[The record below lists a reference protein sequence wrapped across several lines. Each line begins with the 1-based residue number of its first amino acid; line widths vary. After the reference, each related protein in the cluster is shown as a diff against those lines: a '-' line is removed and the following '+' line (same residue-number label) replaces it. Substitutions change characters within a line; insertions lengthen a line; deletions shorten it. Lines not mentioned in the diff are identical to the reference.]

1 MKITFKDFENQAVIN
16 QWTLTPSQEKFWNSK
31 KRVVLFSGGYGCGK
45 SMILVLKAIE
55 MAIRHPN
62 NFILMGRQTYVEIKD
77 SLWKEFINICP
88 DHLVASISKAE
99 MRIVLIN
106 KSEIIFRHLD
116 KVSEKEIKSMNLGCA
131 FIDQAEDLSKP
142 VFLGIKGRLRREG
155 VEDGDRRIYMTMNPE
170 LTWHY
175 ADFKQNPLPENE
187 LIEAS
192 TLENKD
198 NLPEEYIKDLLNYPE
213 NYKRQYVY
221 GVWDESLLSGNTV
234 FSREDI
240 EKMSVTLM
248 TALEEIDGLKI
259 YAKWQRGH
267 RYQMGIDVAE
277 GAEEETEHKDKST
290 ITIVDLTM
298 LEEVAHW
305 SGQVPPDVV
314 AEKAAKFARL
324 YQQKGGEYCVVV
336 PEMNSIGLTLVNRIK
351 QEDDIV
357 LYQREEFDKSVGKRL
372 KKLGWRTTRQ
382 SKPLLVNHFQEL
394 LRLKNPKLRTRET
407 LEEIKTFIWS
417 DQPKKSGMGAKTGFH
432 DDRIISFL
440 LAFFEPGEVTP
451 GKILST
457 SQEGGK
463 IKLELTPSIVIK
475 NNKAHFSH
483 LQPRLEVSNK
493 WTTH

>member
-1 MKITFKDFENQAVIN
+1 MKITFKDFENQAILN
-16 QWTLTPSQEKFWNSK
+16 QWELTASQEKFWKSD

-45 SMILVLKAIE
+45 SLMLVLKAIE
-55 MAIRHPN
+55 MAIKHPG

-77 SLWKEFINICP
+77 SLWKEFLNICP
-88 DHLVASISKAE
+88 DHLVASVSKAE

-155 VEDGDRRIYMTMNPE
+155 VTDGDRRIYMTMNPE

-175 ADFKQNPLPENE
+175 ADFKQNPQPENE
-187 LIEAS
+187 LIESS

-198 NLPEEYIKDLLNYPE
+198 NLPAEYIKDLMNYPE

-221 GVWDESLLSGNTV
+221 GIWDESLLSGNTV

-240 EKMSVTLM
+240 EKMSTTLM
-248 TALEEIDGLKI
+248 SPQEEIDGLKI
-259 YAKWQRGH
+259 YAKWQAGH

-277 GAEEETEHKDKST
+277 GSEEETEHKDKST
-290 ITIVDLTM
+290 ITIADLTM
-298 LEEVAHW
+298 LEEAAHW

-314 AEKAAKFARL
+314 AEKAIKFARF
-324 YQQKGGEYCVVV
+324 YQNKNSEYCVVV

-351 QEDDIV
+351 KEDDIL

-407 LEEIKTFIWS
+407 LEEIKTFIWTA
-417 DQPKKSGMGAKTGFH
+417 DAKKSGMGAKTGFH

-440 LAFFEPGEVTP
+440 LAFFEPGEVKP
-451 GKILST
+451 GKILSST
-457 SQEGGK
+457 LEGGK

-483 LQPRLEVSNK
+483 LQPRLEAQNK

>member
-1 MKITFKDFENQAVIN
+1 MKITFKDYANEEIIN
-16 QWTLTPSQEKFWNSK
+16 EWTLNKSQEKFWNSE

-45 SMILVLKAIE
+45 SMMLVLKAIE
-55 MAIRHPN
+55 MALKHPN

-77 SLWKEFINICP
+77 SLWKEFLDLCP
-88 DHLVASISKAE
+88 DHLLSNVSKAE
-99 MRIVLIN
+99 MRITFVN
-106 KSEIIFRHLD
+106 KSEVIFRHLD

-131 FIDQAEDLSKP
+131 FIDQAEELSKP

-155 VEDGDRRIYMTMNPE
+155 VTDGDRRIYMTMNPE

-175 ADFKQNPLPENE
+175 ADFKQNPQPENE

-198 NLPEEYIKDLLNYPE
+198 NLPAEYIKDLLNYPE

-221 GVWDESLLSGNTV
+221 GIWDESLLSGNTV

-240 EKMSVTLM
+240 EKMGLTVK
-248 TALEEIDGLKI
+248 APLEEIDGLRI
-259 YAKWQRGH
+259 YSRYVRGH

-277 GAEEETEHKDKST
+277 GSEQETEKKDKSS
-290 ITIVDLTM
+290 ITIANLTT

-305 SGQVPPDVV
+305 TGQVPPDVV
-314 AEKAAKFARL
+314 AEKAADFARM
-324 YQQKGGEYCVVV
+324 YQTKGGEYCVVV
-336 PEMNSIGLTLVNRIK
+336 PEMNSIGLTLVNSLK
-351 QEDDIV
+351 QKDDIV
-357 LYQREEFDKSVGKRL
+357 IYQREEFDKSVGKRL

-382 SKPLLVNHFQEL
+382 SKPLLVNHYQEL
-394 LRLKNPKLRTRET
+394 LRLKNPKLRSAET

-417 DQPKKSGMGAKTGFH
+417 DQARASGMGAKTGFH

-440 LAFFEPGEVTP
+440 LAFFEPGEIVP
-451 GKILST
+451 GKILSNNDL
-457 SQEGGK
+457 GGK
-463 IKLELTPSIVIK
+463 IKLDIEPTILIK
-475 NNKAHFSH
+475 NGKAKFTH
-483 LQPRLEVSNK
+483 LQPRLEASNK

>member
-1 MKITFKDFENQAVIN
+1 MKITFKDFENQTVLN
-16 QWTLTPSQEKFWNSK
+16 QWELTPSQEKFWKSD

-45 SMILVLKAIE
+45 SLMLVLKAIE
-55 MAIRHPN
+55 MAIKHPN

-77 SLWKEFINICP
+77 SLWKEFLNICP
-88 DHLVASISKAE
+88 DHLIANVSKAE
-99 MRIVLIN
+99 MRINLIN

-155 VEDGDRRIYMTMNPE
+155 VTDGDRRIYMTMNPE

-187 LIEAS
+187 LIESS
-192 TLENKD
+192 TLENKA
-198 NLPEEYIKDLLNYPE
+198 NLPEEYIKDLMNYPE

-240 EKMSVTLM
+240 EKMSATLM
-248 TALEEIDGLKI
+248 TPLEVRDGLRI
-259 YAKWQRGH
+259 YAKWQKGH

-277 GAEEETEHKDKST
+277 GAEGETEHKDKST
-290 ITIVDLTM
+290 ITIADLTT

-305 SGQVPPDVV
+305 SGQVPPDIV
-314 AEKAAKFARL
+314 AEKAIVFARL
-324 YQQKGGEYCVVV
+324 YQQKNSEYCVVV

-351 QEDDIV
+351 REDDIL

-417 DQPKKSGMGAKTGFH
+417 EQPKKSGMGAKTGFH

-440 LAFFEPGEVTP
+440 LAFFEPGEVKP

-457 SQEGGK
+457 YAEGGK
-463 IKLELTPSIVIK
+463 IKLELTPSIVVK
-475 NNKAHFSH
+475 DGKARFSH
-483 LQPRLEVSNK
+483 LQPRLEAGNL